1 MPSSEKHWEVNDL
14 SFLWTVSDLMAAMH
28 GRPMGNLPE
37 GITGISIDSRSIA
50 KGEAFFAIKGDRVDG
65 HDYAGIAIANG
76 AALLVV
82 SEAKLPALGRL
93 TAPMIVVDDVLEAM
107 VRLGCAARDRSAAK
121 IIAVTGSVGKTTTKE
136 MLRHVLSPSGRVHAS
151 VASFNNHW
159 GVPLTLSRMPENT
172 DFGIFEIG
180 MNHVDEIRPLVN
192 MVRPHVAIIT
202 TIAAAHLGNFKDL
215 GEIASAKAEIMEGLV
230 DDGHV
235 ILNRDNEQF
244 DTLEKAATA
253 LGVAHVHSFGSSAKA
268 DFRMVEFAG
277 GAEGAVLWAA
287 IGGRTLEIQLG
298 APGRHI
304 AENALA
310 AIGAAAL
317 VGADVDAAVA
327 ALATLQPERGRGAR
341 YRLPIGSGSF
351 VLIDESYNA
360 NPASMR
366 AAIALLK
373 DTELPEGGRRIAILG
388 DMLEMGEFAGRV
400 HAELA
405 VPLVEA
411 DIRDVWLAGPEMA
424 HLRDALPENIHVEY
438 RETVD
443 ELKQFALASIVAG
456 DVVMIK
462 SSKGTGCGR
471 IVAALLE
478 KYPPSS
484 GTGHA
489 E

>member
-1 MPSSEKHWEVNDL
+1 MG
-14 SFLWTVSDLMAAMH
+14 FLWTTSDLMAAMH

-37 GITGISIDSRSIA
+37 GITGISIDSRSLG

-65 HDYAGIAIANG
+65 HDYAGIAMANG
-76 AALLVV
+76 ATLLVV

-93 TAPMIVVDDVLEAM
+93 NAPMIVVDDVLDAM

-136 MLRHVLSPSGRVHAS
+136 MLRHMLQPSGRVHAS

-180 MNHVDEIRPLVN
+180 MNHADEIRPLVK

-215 GEIASAKAEIMEGLV
+215 EEIAAAKAEIMEGLV

-244 DTLEKAATA
+244 SMLEKTANA

-268 DFRMVEFAG
+268 DFRLVEYAG
-277 GAEGAVLWAA
+277 GSERGTLWAA
-287 IGGRTLEIQLG
+287 LDNKTLEIPIG

-310 AIGAAAL
+310 ALGAVSL
-317 VGADVDAAVA
+317 VGANMEAAIA
-327 ALATLQPERGRGAR
+327 ALATLQPEKGRGAR
-341 YRLPIGSGSF
+341 HRLAIGPGAF

-366 AAIALLK
+366 AAISLLK
-373 DTELPEGGRRIAILG
+373 DTALPEGGRRIAILG
-388 DMLEMGEFAGRV
+388 DMLEMGESSGDV
-400 HAELA
+400 HAGLA
-405 VPLVEA
+405 LPLVQA
-411 DIRDVWLAGPEMA
+411 GITDIWLAGPEMA
-424 HLRDALPENIHVEY
+424 HLRDALPDNAHVEY
-438 RETVD
+438 RPSVD
-443 ELKQFALASIVAG
+443 ELKEFALGSIADG

-471 IVAALLE
+471 IVSVLLE
-478 KYPPSS
+478 RYPASFGPEH
-484 GTGHA
+484 T

>member
-1 MPSSEKHWEVNDL
+1 MG
-14 SFLWTVSDLMAAMH
+14 FLWTTSDLMAAMH

-37 GITGISIDSRSIA
+37 GITGISIDSRSLG

-93 TAPMIVVDDVLEAM
+93 NAPMIVVDDVLDAM

-136 MLRHVLSPSGRVHAS
+136 MLRHMLQPSGRVHAS

-180 MNHVDEIRPLVN
+180 MNHADEIRPLVR

-215 GEIASAKAEIMEGLV
+215 EEIAAAKAEIMEGLV

-244 DTLEKAATA
+244 DTLEKTALA
-253 LGVAHVHSFGSSAKA
+253 LGVAHIHSFGSSAKA
-268 DFRMVEFAG
+268 DFRLVEYAG
-277 GAEGAVLWAA
+277 GSEGGVLWAA
-287 IGGRTLEIQLG
+287 IENRTLEIPIG

-310 AIGAAAL
+310 ALGAVNL
-317 VGADVDAAVA
+317 VGAHLDAAVA
-327 ALATLQPERGRGAR
+327 ALATLQPEKGRGAR
-341 YRLPIGSGSF
+341 HRLAIGSGTF

-373 DTELPEGGRRIAILG
+373 DTALPEGGRRIAILG
-388 DMLEMGEFAGRV
+388 DMLEMGEASADV
-400 HAELA
+400 HAGLA
-405 VPLVEA
+405 GPLVRA
-411 DIRDVWLAGPEMA
+411 GITDIWLAGPDMA
-424 HLRDALPENIHVEY
+424 HLRDALPDGTHVEH
-438 RETVD
+438 RLAVD
-443 ELKQFALASIVAG
+443 ELKEFALGSIAAG

-471 IVAALLE
+471 IVSALLE
-478 KYPPSS
+478 RYPASS
-484 GTGHA
+484 GPEHT

>member
-1 MPSSEKHWEVNDL
+1 M
-14 SFLWTVSDLMAAMH
+14 SFLWTTSDLMAAMN

-37 GITGISIDSRSIA
+37 GITGISIDSRSIE

-82 SEAKLPALGRL
+82 SEAKLPALGRV
-93 TAPMIVVDDVLEAM
+93 TAPMIVVDDVLDAM

-136 MLRHVLSPSGRVHAS
+136 MLRHILSPSGRVHAS

-180 MNHVDEIRPLVN
+180 MNHADEIRPLVR

-215 GEIASAKAEIMEGLV
+215 DEISAAKAEIMEGLV
-230 DDGHV
+230 EDGHV

-244 DTLEKAATA
+244 ETLERAASA
-253 LGVAHVHSFGSSAKA
+253 LGVAHVHSFGASAKA
-268 DFRMVEFAG
+268 DFRMVEFSG
-277 GAEGAVLWAA
+277 GSDDAVLWAA
-287 IGGRTLEIQLG
+287 VDGQTLEIQIG

-310 AIGAAAL
+310 ALAAARL
-317 VGADVDAAVA
+317 VGADMQAATA
-327 ALATLQPERGRGAR
+327 ALASLQPEKGRGAR
-341 YRLPIGSGSF
+341 HRLSIGSGSF

-360 NPASMR
+360 NPASML
-366 AAIALLK
+366 AAIALLR

-388 DMLEMGEFAGRV
+388 DMLEMGEFSDTV
-400 HAELA
+400 HADLA
-405 VPLVEA
+405 QPLVEA
-411 DIRDVWLAGPEMA
+411 GIRDVWLAGPQMS
-424 HLRDALPENIHVEY
+424 HLRDVLPADIRVEY
-438 RETVD
+438 RENVD
-443 ELKQFALASIVAG
+443 ELKGFAVSSIAAG
-456 DVVMIK
+456 DVVMVK

-471 IVAALLE
+471 IVSALLDA
-478 KYPPSS
+478 YPALAD
-484 GTGHA
+484 GKR
-489 E
+489 

>member
-1 MPSSEKHWEVNDL
+1 M
-14 SFLWTVSDLMAAMH
+14 SFLWTTSDLMAAMH
-28 GRPMGNLPE
+28 GRPRGNLPE
-37 GITGISIDSRSIA
+37 GITGISIDSRSLG

-65 HDYAGIAIANG
+65 HDYAGIAMANG

-82 SEAKLPALGRL
+82 SEAKLPALGRVN
-93 TAPMIVVDDVLEAM
+93 APMIVVDDVLDAM

-136 MLRHVLSPSGRVHAS
+136 MLRHMLEPSGRVHAS

-180 MNHVDEIRPLVN
+180 MNHADEIRPLVR

-215 GEIASAKAEIMEGLV
+215 EEIAAAKAEIMEGLV

-244 DTLEKAATA
+244 DGLEKTATT
-253 LGVAHVHSFGSSAKA
+253 LGVAHIHSFGSSAKA
-268 DFRMVEFAG
+268 DFRMVEYAG
-277 GAEGAVLWAA
+277 GSEGGVLWAA
-287 IGGRTLEIQLG
+287 LDGKTLEIPMG

-310 AIGAAAL
+310 ALGAVSL
-317 VGADVDAAVA
+317 VGANMDAALA
-327 ALATLQPERGRGAR
+327 ALATLQPEKGRGAR
-341 YRLPIGSGSF
+341 HRLAIGSGTF

-373 DTELPEGGRRIAILG
+373 DTVLPEGGRRIALLG
-388 DMLEMGEFAGRV
+388 DMLEMGESTSEIHAG
-400 HAELA
+400 LA
-405 VPLVEA
+405 GLLVEA
-411 DIRDVWLAGPEMA
+411 GITDFWLAGEEMA
-424 HLRDALPENIHVEY
+424 HLRDALPDNSRVEY
-438 RETVD
+438 RLSVD
-443 ELKQFALASIVAG
+443 ELKEFALGAIAAG

-471 IVAALLE
+471 IVSALLE
-478 KYPPSS
+478 TYPASA
-484 GTGHA
+484 GTERA

>member
-1 MPSSEKHWEVNDL
+1 M
-14 SFLWTVSDLMAAMH
+14 SFLWTTSDLIAAMH

-37 GITGISIDSRSIA
+37 GITGISIDSRSLD

-65 HDYAGIAIANG
+65 HDYAGIAVANG

-82 SEAKLPALGRL
+82 SETKLPALGRVI
-93 TAPMIVVDDVLEAM
+93 APMIVVDDVLEAM

-136 MLRHVLSPSGRVHAS
+136 MLRHVLEPSGRVHAS

-180 MNHVDEIRPLVN
+180 MNHADEIRPLVR

-215 GEIASAKAEIMEGLV
+215 EEIAAAKAEIMEGLV

-244 DTLEKAATA
+244 ETLEKTA
-253 LGVAHVHSFGSSAKA
+253 NALAVAHIHSFGSSAKA
-268 DFRMVEFAG
+268 DFRMVEFTG
-277 GAEGAVLWAA
+277 GSEGAVLWAA
-287 IGGRTLEIQLG
+287 LDGKTLEIQMG

-310 AIGAAAL
+310 VIGAASL
-317 VGADVDAAVA
+317 VGADMDAALA
-327 ALATLQPERGRGAR
+327 ALATLQPEKGRGAR
-341 YRLPIGSGSF
+341 HRLAIGSASF

-366 AAIALLK
+366 AAISLLK

-388 DMLEMGEFAGRV
+388 DMLEMGEFAGKV

-405 VPLVEA
+405 APLVEA
-411 DIRDVWLAGPEMA
+411 GINEVWLAGPEMA
-424 HLRDALPENIHVEY
+424 HLRDALPEDAHVEY
-438 RETVD
+438 RQTVD
-443 ELKQFALASIVAG
+443 ELKEFALGSIAAG
-456 DVVMIK
+456 DGVMIK

-471 IVAALLE
+471 IVSALLDT
-478 KYPPSS
+478 YPPYS
-484 GTGHA
+484 GT
-489 E
+489 ERVE

>member
-1 MPSSEKHWEVNDL
+1 MN
-14 SFLWTVSDLMAAMH
+14 FLWTTSDLMAAMH

-37 GITGISIDSRSIA
+37 GITGISIDSRSLG

-65 HDYAGIAIANG
+65 HDYAGIAMANG
-76 AALLVV
+76 ATLLVV

-93 TAPMIVVDDVLEAM
+93 NAPMIVVDDVLDAM

-136 MLRHVLSPSGRVHAS
+136 MLRHMLQPSGRVHAS

-180 MNHVDEIRPLVN
+180 MNHADEIRPLVK

-215 GEIASAKAEIMEGLV
+215 EEIAAAKAEIMEGLV

-244 DTLEKAATA
+244 AMLEKAANA

-268 DFRMVEFAG
+268 DFRMVEYAG
-277 GAEGAVLWAA
+277 GSEGGTLWAA
-287 IGGRTLEIQLG
+287 LDNKTLEIPMG

-310 AIGAAAL
+310 ALGAASL
-317 VGADVDAAVA
+317 TGADMDAAIA
-327 ALATLQPERGRGAR
+327 ALATLQPEKGRGAR
-341 YRLPIGSGSF
+341 HRLPIGQGTF

-366 AAIALLK
+366 AAILLLK
-373 DTELPEGGRRIAILG
+373 DTALPEGGRRIAILG
-388 DMLEMGEFAGRV
+388 DMLEMGESSGAV
-400 HAELA
+400 HAGLA
-405 VPLVEA
+405 APLLEA
-411 DIRDVWLAGPEMA
+411 GITDIWLAGPEMA
-424 HLRDALPENIHVEY
+424 HLRDALPDGTHVEH
-438 RETVD
+438 RPLVD
-443 ELKQFALASIVAG
+443 ELKEFALGSIAAG

-471 IVAALLE
+471 IVSALLE
-478 KYPPSS
+478 RYPASFGPEH
-484 GTGHA
+484 T

>member
-1 MPSSEKHWEVNDL
+1 M
-14 SFLWTVSDLMAAMH
+14 SFLWTTSDLMAAMH

-37 GITGISIDSRSIA
+37 GITGISIDSRSLG

-93 TAPMIVVDDVLEAM
+93 IAPMIVVDDVLEAM
-107 VRLGCAARDRSAAK
+107 VRLGCAARDRSAAR

-180 MNHVDEIRPLVN
+180 MNHADEIRPLVR

-202 TIAAAHLGNFKDL
+202 TIAAAHLGNFRDL
-215 GEIASAKAEIMEGLV
+215 EEIAAAKAEIMEGLV

-244 DTLEKAATA
+244 ETLEKAATA
-253 LGVAHVHSFGSSAKA
+253 LGVAHVHSFGSGAKA
-268 DFRMVEFAG
+268 DFRMVEYTG
-277 GAEGAVLWAA
+277 GSEGGVLWAA
-287 IGGRTLEIQLG
+287 LDGKTLEIPIG

-310 AIGAAAL
+310 ALGAASL
-317 VGADVDAAVA
+317 VGADMGAAMA
-327 ALATLQPERGRGAR
+327 ALATLQPEKGRGAR
-341 YRLPIGSGSF
+341 HRLAIGSGAF

-366 AAIALLK
+366 AAISLLK
-373 DTELPEGGRRIAILG
+373 DTALPEGGRRIAVLG
-388 DMLEMGEFAGRV
+388 DMLEMGEFAGKV
-400 HAELA
+400 HAGLVA
-405 VPLVEA
+405 PLIEA
-411 DIRDVWLAGPEMA
+411 GISDIWLAGPEMA
-424 HLRDALPENIHVEY
+424 HLRDALPEDVRVEY

-443 ELKQFALASIVAG
+443 ELKEFALGSIAAG

-471 IVAALLE
+471 IVAALLDT
-478 KYPPSS
+478 YPAFS
-484 GTGHA
+484 GSERT

>member
-1 MPSSEKHWEVNDL
+1 MPNFEMHWEGIDL
-14 SFLWTVSDLMAAMH
+14 SFLWTTSDLMSAMH
-28 GRPMGNLPE
+28 GRPMGSLPD
-37 GITGISIDSRSIA
+37 GITGISIDSRSLG

-65 HDYAGIAIANG
+65 HDYAGVAMANG

-93 TAPMIVVDDVLEAM
+93 NAPMIVVDDVLDAM
-107 VRLGCAARDRSAAK
+107 VRLGCAARDRSAAR

-136 MLRHVLSPSGRVHAS
+136 MLRHVLEPSGRVHAS

-180 MNHVDEIRPLVN
+180 MNHADEIRPLVK

-215 GEIASAKAEIMEGLV
+215 GEIAAAKAEIMEGLV
-230 DDGHV
+230 DDGHL
-235 ILNRDNEQF
+235 ILNRDNDQF
-244 DTLEKAATA
+244 DLLEKTA
-253 LGVAHVHSFGSSAKA
+253 QAQGIAHVHSFGSSLKS
-268 DFRMVEFAG
+268 DFRMVEFTG
-277 GAEGAVLWAA
+277 GSEGATLWAV
-287 IGGRTLEIQLG
+287 IDGKTLEIQMG

-310 AIGAAAL
+310 VIGAASL
-317 VGADVDAAVA
+317 VGADMGAVLT
-327 ALATLQPERGRGAR
+327 ALATLQPEKGRGAR
-341 YRLPIGSGSF
+341 HHLSIGSGSF
-351 VLIDESYNA
+351 TLIDESYNA

-373 DTELPEGGRRIAILG
+373 DAEVSGEGRRIAVLG
-388 DMLEMGEFAGRV
+388 DMLEMGEFSGRV

-405 VPLVEA
+405 APLVEA
-411 DIRDVWLAGPEMA
+411 GIRDVWLAGPEMA
-424 HLRDALPENIHVEY
+424 HLRDALPDDINVVY

-443 ELKQFALASIVAG
+443 ALKEFAMASIAAG
-456 DVVMIK
+456 EVVMIK

-471 IVAALLE
+471 IVSALLDA
-478 KYPPSS
+478 YPEFS
-484 GTGHA
+484 GA
-489 E
+489 EQTQ

>member
-1 MPSSEKHWEVNDL
+1 MPNCARHWEVIDL
-14 SFLWTVSDLMAAMH
+14 SFLWTTSDLMAAMH

-37 GITGISIDSRSIA
+37 GITGISIDSRSLG

-93 TAPMIVVDDVLEAM
+93 HAPMIVVDDVLDAM

-136 MLRHVLSPSGRVHAS
+136 MLRHMLQPSGRVHAS

-180 MNHVDEIRPLVN
+180 MNHSGEIRPLVR

-215 GEIASAKAEIMEGLV
+215 EEIAAAKAEIMEGLV

-235 ILNRDNEQF
+235 ILNRDNAQF
-244 DTLEKAATA
+244 AALEKAANA

-268 DFRMVEFAG
+268 DFRMVEYAG
-277 GAEGAVLWAA
+277 GSEGGTLWAA
-287 IGGRTLEIQLG
+287 IDGKTLEIHMG

-310 AIGAAAL
+310 ALGAVGLAGADMDAAL
-317 VGADVDAAVA
+317 A
-327 ALATLQPERGRGAR
+327 ALATLQAEKGRGAR
-341 YRLPIGSGSF
+341 HSLAIGSGSF

-360 NPASMR
+360 NPASMQ
-366 AAIALLK
+366 AAISLLK
-373 DTELPEGGRRIAILG
+373 DAAVPDGGRRIAILG
-388 DMLEMGEFAGRV
+388 DMLEMGEFSGAV
-400 HAELA
+400 HAGLA
-405 VPLVEA
+405 TPLA
-411 DIRDVWLAGPEMA
+411 DAGIADVWLAGPEMA
-424 HLRDALPENIHVEY
+424 HLRDALPENVRVEY

-443 ELKQFALASIVAG
+443 ELKEFALGSIAAG

-471 IVAALLE
+471 IVSALLDT
-478 KYPPSS
+478 YPASLGPEH
-484 GTGHA
+484 TK
-489 E
+489 

>member
-1 MPSSEKHWEVNDL
+1 M
-14 SFLWTVSDLMAAMH
+14 SFLWTTSDLMAAMH

-37 GITGISIDSRSIA
+37 GITGISIDSRSLG

-65 HDYAGIAIANG
+65 HDYAGIAMANG
-76 AALLVV
+76 ATLLVV

-93 TAPMIVVDDVLEAM
+93 NAPMIVVDDVLDAM

-136 MLRHVLSPSGRVHAS
+136 MLRHMLEPSGRVHAS

-180 MNHVDEIRPLVN
+180 MNHADEIRPLVR

-215 GEIASAKAEIMEGLV
+215 EEIAAAKAEIMEGLV

-244 DTLEKAATA
+244 AMLEKAANA

-268 DFRMVEFAG
+268 DFRMVEYAG
-277 GAEGAVLWAA
+277 GSEGGTLWAA
-287 IGGRTLEIQLG
+287 LDNKTLEIPMG

-310 AIGAAAL
+310 ALGAASL
-317 VGADVDAAVA
+317 TGADMDAAIA
-327 ALATLQPERGRGAR
+327 ALATLQPEKGRGAR
-341 YRLPIGSGSF
+341 HRLPIGQGTF

-366 AAIALLK
+366 AAILLLK
-373 DTELPEGGRRIAILG
+373 DTALPEGGRRIAILG
-388 DMLEMGEFAGRV
+388 DMLEMGESSGAV
-400 HAELA
+400 HAGLA
-405 VPLVEA
+405 APLLEA
-411 DIRDVWLAGPEMA
+411 GITDIWLAGPEMA
-424 HLRDALPENIHVEY
+424 HLRDALPDGTHVEH
-438 RETVD
+438 RPLVD
-443 ELKQFALASIVAG
+443 ELKEFALGSIAAG

-471 IVAALLE
+471 IVSALLE
-478 KYPPSS
+478 RYPASFGPEH
-484 GTGHA
+484 T

>member
-1 MPSSEKHWEVNDL
+1 M
-14 SFLWTVSDLMAAMH
+14 SFLWTTSDLMAAMH

-37 GITGISIDSRSIA
+37 GITGISIDSRSLG

-93 TAPMIVVDDVLEAM
+93 HAPMIVVDDVLDAM

-136 MLRHVLSPSGRVHAS
+136 MLRHMLQPSGRVHAS

-172 DFGIFEIG
+172 DFGVFEIG
-180 MNHVDEIRPLVN
+180 MNHSGEIRPLVR

-215 GEIASAKAEIMEGLV
+215 EEIAAAKAEIMEGLV

-235 ILNRDNEQF
+235 ILNRDNAQF
-244 DTLEKAATA
+244 AALEKAANA
-253 LGVAHVHSFGSSAKA
+253 LGVAHIHSFGSSPKA
-268 DFRMVEFAG
+268 DFRMVEYAG
-277 GAEGAVLWAA
+277 GSEGGTLWAA
-287 IGGRTLEIQLG
+287 IDGKTLEIQIG

-310 AIGAAAL
+310 ALGAVGLAGADMDAAL
-317 VGADVDAAVA
+317 A
-327 ALATLQPERGRGAR
+327 ALATLQAEKGRGAR
-341 YRLPIGSGSF
+341 HSLAIGSGSF

-360 NPASMR
+360 NPASMQ
-366 AAIALLK
+366 AAISLLK
-373 DTELPEGGRRIAILG
+373 DAAVPDGGRRIAILG
-388 DMLEMGEFAGRV
+388 DMLEMGEFSGAV
-400 HAELA
+400 HAGLA
-405 VPLVEA
+405 APLA
-411 DIRDVWLAGPEMA
+411 DAGIADVWLAGPEMA
-424 HLRDALPENIHVEY
+424 HLRDALPENVRVEY

-443 ELKQFALASIVAG
+443 ELKEFALGSIAAG

-471 IVAALLE
+471 IVSALLE
-478 KYPPSS
+478 TYPASL
-484 GTGHA
+484 GLEHTK
-489 E
+489 

>member
-1 MPSSEKHWEVNDL
+1 
-14 SFLWTVSDLMAAMH
+14 
-28 GRPMGNLPE
+28 
-37 GITGISIDSRSIA
+37 
-50 KGEAFFAIKGDRVDG
+50 
-65 HDYAGIAIANG
+65 
-76 AALLVV
+76 
-82 SEAKLPALGRL
+82 
-93 TAPMIVVDDVLEAM
+93 
-107 VRLGCAARDRSAAK
+107 
-121 IIAVTGSVGKTTTKE
+121 
-136 MLRHVLSPSGRVHAS
+136 MLRHMLEPSGRVHAS

-180 MNHVDEIRPLVN
+180 MNHADEIRPLVR

-215 GEIASAKAEIMEGLV
+215 EEIAAAKAEIMEGLV

-244 DTLEKAATA
+244 DGLEKTATT
-253 LGVAHVHSFGSSAKA
+253 LGVAHIHSFGSSAKA
-268 DFRMVEFAG
+268 DFRMVEYAG
-277 GAEGAVLWAA
+277 GSEGGVLWAA
-287 IGGRTLEIQLG
+287 LDGKTLEIPMG

-310 AIGAAAL
+310 ALGAVSL
-317 VGADVDAAVA
+317 VGANMDAALA
-327 ALATLQPERGRGAR
+327 ALATLQPEKGRGAR
-341 YRLPIGSGSF
+341 HRLAIGSGTF

-373 DTELPEGGRRIAILG
+373 DTVLPEGGRRIALLG
-388 DMLEMGEFAGRV
+388 DMLEMGESTSEIHAG
-400 HAELA
+400 LA
-405 VPLVEA
+405 GLLVEA
-411 DIRDVWLAGPEMA
+411 GITDIWLAGEEMS
-424 HLRDALPENIHVEY
+424 HLRDALPDSSRVEY
-438 RETVD
+438 RLMVD
-443 ELKQFALASIVAG
+443 ELKEFALGAIAAG

-471 IVAALLE
+471 IVSALLE
-478 KYPPSS
+478 TYPASA
-484 GTGHA
+484 GTERA

>member
-1 MPSSEKHWEVNDL
+1 M
-14 SFLWTVSDLMAAMH
+14 SFLWTTSDLMAAMN

-37 GITGISIDSRSIA
+37 GITGISIDSRSIE

-65 HDYAGIAIANG
+65 HDYAGIAVANG

-82 SEAKLPALGRL
+82 SEAKLPALGRV
-93 TAPMIVVDDVLEAM
+93 TAPMIVVDDVLDAM

-136 MLRHVLSPSGRVHAS
+136 MLRHILSPSGRVHAS

-180 MNHVDEIRPLVN
+180 MNHADEIRPLVK

-215 GEIASAKAEIMEGLV
+215 DEISAAKAEIMEGLV
-230 DDGHV
+230 EDGHV

-244 DTLEKAATA
+244 ETLERAASA
-253 LGVAHVHSFGSSAKA
+253 LGVAHVHSFGASAKA
-268 DFRMVEFAG
+268 DFRMVEFSG
-277 GAEGAVLWAA
+277 GSDDAVLWAA
-287 IGGRTLEIQLG
+287 VDGQTLEIQIG

-310 AIGAAAL
+310 ALAAARL
-317 VGADVDAAVA
+317 VGADMHAATA
-327 ALATLQPERGRGAR
+327 ALASLQPEKGRGAR
-341 YRLPIGSGSF
+341 HRLSIGSGSF

-360 NPASMR
+360 NPASML
-366 AAIALLK
+366 AAIALLR
-373 DTELPEGGRRIAILG
+373 DTELPDGGRRIAILG
-388 DMLEMGEFAGRV
+388 DMLEMGEFSDTV
-400 HAELA
+400 HADLA
-405 VPLVEA
+405 QPLVEA
-411 DIRDVWLAGPEMA
+411 GIRDVWLAGPQMR
-424 HLRDALPENIHVEY
+424 HLRDVLPADIRVEY
-438 RETVD
+438 RENVD
-443 ELKQFALASIVAG
+443 ELKEFAVSSIAAG

-471 IVAALLE
+471 IVSALLDV
-478 KYPPSS
+478 YPALAD
-484 GTGHA
+484 GKR
-489 E
+489 

>member
-1 MPSSEKHWEVNDL
+1 MG
-14 SFLWTVSDLMAAMH
+14 FLWTTSDLMAAMH

-37 GITGISIDSRSIA
+37 GITGISIDSRSLG

-65 HDYAGIAIANG
+65 HDYAGIAMANG

-93 TAPMIVVDDVLEAM
+93 NAPMIVVDDVLDAM

-136 MLRHVLSPSGRVHAS
+136 MLRHMLQPSGRVHAS

-180 MNHVDEIRPLVN
+180 MNHPDEIRPLVK

-215 GEIASAKAEIMEGLV
+215 EEIAAAKAEIMEGLV

-244 DTLEKAATA
+244 DTLEKTALA
-253 LGVAHVHSFGSSAKA
+253 LGVAHIHSFGSGAKD
-268 DFRMVEFAG
+268 DFRMVEYAG
-277 GAEGAVLWAA
+277 GSEGGTLWAA
-287 IGGRTLEIQLG
+287 LDGKTLEIPMG

-310 AIGAAAL
+310 ALGAVSL
-317 VGADVDAAVA
+317 VGADMNAAFA
-327 ALATLQPERGRGAR
+327 ALATLQPEKGRGAR
-341 YRLPIGSGSF
+341 HRLAIGSGTF

-373 DTELPEGGRRIAILG
+373 DTALPEGGRRIAILG
-388 DMLEMGEFAGRV
+388 DMLEMGATSADV
-400 HAELA
+400 HAGLA
-405 VPLVEA
+405 VPLVKA
-411 DIRDVWLAGPEMA
+411 GITDIWLAGPDMA
-424 HLRDALPENIHVEY
+424 HLRDALPDGMHVEY
-438 RETVD
+438 RLTVD
-443 ELKQFALASIVAG
+443 ELKDFALASIAAG

-462 SSKGTGCGR
+462 SSKSTGCGR
-471 IVAALLE
+471 IVSALLE
-478 KYPPSS
+478 TYPAAS
-484 GTGHA
+484 GSDTT

>member
-1 MPSSEKHWEVNDL
+1 M
-14 SFLWTVSDLMAAMH
+14 SFLWTTSDLMAAMH
-28 GRPMGNLPE
+28 GRPRGNLPE
-37 GITGISIDSRSIA
+37 GITGISIDSRSLG

-65 HDYAGIAIANG
+65 HDYAGIALANG
-76 AALLVV
+76 ATLLVV
-82 SEAKLPALGRL
+82 SEAKIPALGRL
-93 TAPMIVVDDVLEAM
+93 NGPMIVVDDVLEAM

-136 MLRHVLSPSGRVHAS
+136 MLRHMLEPSGRVHAS

-180 MNHVDEIRPLVN
+180 MNHADEIRPLVR

-215 GEIASAKAEIMEGLV
+215 EEIAAAKAEIMEGLV

-244 DTLEKAATA
+244 DGLEKTAIA
-253 LGVAHVHSFGSSAKA
+253 LGISHVHSFGSSAKA
-268 DFRMVEFAG
+268 DFRMVEYTG
-277 GAEGAVLWAA
+277 GSEGGVLWAA
-287 IGGRTLEIQLG
+287 LDGKTLEIPMG

-310 AIGAAAL
+310 ALGAVSL
-317 VGADVDAAVA
+317 VGANMDAALA
-327 ALATLQPERGRGAR
+327 ALATLQPEKGRGAR
-341 YRLPIGSGSF
+341 HRLAIGSGAF

-373 DTELPEGGRRIAILG
+373 DTVLPEGARRIAILG
-388 DMLEMGEFAGRV
+388 DMLEMGKSTSEIHAG
-400 HAELA
+400 LA
-405 VPLVEA
+405 APLVEA
-411 DIRDVWLAGPEMA
+411 GITDIWLAGEEMA
-424 HLRDALPENIHVEY
+424 HLRDALPDGTHVEY
-438 RETVD
+438 RLSVD
-443 ELKQFALASIVAG
+443 ELKEFALGSIAPG

-471 IVAALLE
+471 IVSALLE
-478 KYPPSS
+478 TYPASASPDR
-484 GTGHA
+484 A